1 MTLSPGV
8 RLGPYEIIAPLGAGG
23 MGEVY
28 RALDPRLR
36 REVALKILPAAVVGD
51 PERLKRFE
59 REARAV
65 AGLSHP
71 NLVVVHDVGVGD
83 PPYIVMELVAGATLR
98 ERLRGGPIAPARAAR
113 IAAQIA
119 HALAAAH
126 AHGIVH
132 RDLKPENIVLDRQDN
147 AKVLDFGLARLAVG
161 SALTPEAQ
169 AAPTLSGA
177 TVEGAVM
184 GTPGY
189 MAPEQVRGEPAE
201 ATADIFA
208 LGAILYEMLT
218 GQRAFS
224 GASTVE
230 TLHAILRGDPP
241 GDSLP
246 KEAAAL
252 GPILRRCLEKPPEAR
267 FQSAADLAWELERP
281 AIAPSEL
288 EPRDRR
294 RFFAALLLAGL
305 GGAIAAAL
313 WLRTS
318 GRAPAADQATA
329 PASWANARL
338 SPVTTDPGYEGD
350 PSLSPDG
357 QTIAYA
363 ADRGGNLDIYL
374 QQLEGGP
381 PIRLTDNPEE
391 DTQPAFSPDGKQIAF
406 VSGRGTPHGLRVQNP
421 GAPLTGGAIWT
432 MPALGGPAR
441 RIIDGAFPSWT
452 PDGAN
457 LVFVRGIWFK
467 NVVTRV
473 PAAGGEPVEIP
484 IELPAGTSTPA
495 WYFWPVVSPDG
506 RFVAFEGA
514 ERIYVVPF
522 AGGKARRVAWGRRP
536 AWTRDGKGLLFTS
549 YEPGRAFGLCRVDP
563 FSTAEP
569 PPIEALTFGP
579 GLATAPSASADGK
592 RVVFAAQR
600 SEQNLL
606 TMPFDA
612 DGAGG
617 LGAPTELTTG
627 GNDLRFFSPS
637 PDGSEVAAEMERGGE
652 VHIWRIAP
660 GRLPFQLTTEK
671 GKRDG
676 YPRWSPDGASIAFV
690 REGDLW
696 AMSSDGGNPR
706 RIVSIERPLSSTDAP
721 RLTLEQRWLGWTPA
735 GRFEWAPGSDAML
748 MVTRDGDFRKM
759 SLRGETEAE
768 LSHGLHAMSFFD
780 VTRDLRFLA
789 FQSNEPESVD
799 VRVLSL
805 ADQSIRKIEK
815 PDSEDYHPF
824 FSPGGRWLYFQ
835 SDHKNLYRVPGPA
848 QYPPDAP
855 PEQVTHFPEAGLYV
869 EQPQIS
875 RDGKKLFFTRG
886 KTVADLWLLEMD
898 SQSKIAAAK

>member
-8 RLGPYEIIAPLGAGG
+8 RLGPYEILSPLGAGG

-36 REVALKILPAAVVGD
+36 REVALKILPATVAGD
-51 PERLKRFE
+51 AERLKRFE
-59 REARAV
+59 REARAL

-83 PPYIVMELVAGATLR
+83 PPYIVMELVSGETLR
-98 ERLRGGPIAPARAAR
+98 ERLRGGPLVPARAAR

-119 HALAAAH
+119 RALAAAH
-126 AHGIVH
+126 SRGVVH
-132 RDLKPENIVLDRQDN
+132 RDLKPENVVLDRQDN
-147 AKVLDFGLARLAVG
+147 AKVLDFGLARLAAG

-169 AAPTLSGA
+169 AAPTLSEA

-218 GQRAFS
+218 GERAFS

-230 TLHAILRGDPP
+230 TLHAILRRDPP

-246 KEAAAL
+246 GGAAPLA
-252 GPILRRCLEKPPEAR
+252 PIVRRCLEKAPEAR

-281 AIAPSEL
+281 AIAPGAPQ
-288 EPRDRR
+288 PRDRR
-294 RFFAALLLAGL
+294 RFLAALVLAGL
-305 GGAIAAAL
+305 GGAIGTAL
-313 WLRTS
+313 WLRLAA
-318 GRAPAADQATA
+318 RAPAAA
-329 PASWANARL
+329 PAAAPARWADARL
-338 SPVTTDPGYEGD
+338 TPVTTDPGYEGD

-381 PIRLTDNPEE
+381 PIKLTDDPEE
-391 DTQPAFSPDGKQIAF
+391 DTQPAFSPDGRQIAF

-421 GAPLTGGAIWT
+421 GAPLTGGGIWT

-441 RIIDGAFPSWT
+441 RIVDGAFPSWT
-452 PDGAN
+452 PDGAS

-467 NVVTRV
+467 NFITRV

-484 IELPAGTSTPA
+484 VELPEGTVTPP
-495 WYFWPVVSPDG
+495 WYYWPSVSPDG
-506 RFVAFEGA
+506 RFLAFEGA

-536 AWTRDGKGLLFTS
+536 AWTHDGKGLLFTS

-563 FSTAEP
+563 FSSAESP
-569 PPIEALTFGP
+569 PVEALTFGP
-579 GLATAPSASADGK
+579 GLSTSPSASTNGQ
-592 RVVFAAQR
+592 RIVFAAQR

-606 TMPFDA
+606 AVPFDA
-612 DGAGG
+612 DGAGV
-617 LGAPTELTTG
+617 LGPPAEITTG
-627 GNDLRFFSPS
+627 GNDVRFFSPS

-652 VHIWRIAP
+652 VHIWRLAA
-660 GRLPFQLTTEK
+660 GRLPFQLTSEK

-676 YPRWSPDGASIAFV
+676 YPRWSPDGATIAFV
-690 REGDLW
+690 HEGDLW
-696 AMSSDGGNPR
+696 TMSSDGGNPR
-706 RIVSIERPLSSTDAP
+706 RVSPIDRPTPSAGTSG
-721 RLTLEQRWLGWTPA
+721 LTKDQRWVGWTPA
-735 GRFEWAPGSDAML
+735 GRFEWAPKSDAMIL
-748 MVTRDGDFRKM
+748 VTHEGDFRKI
-759 SLRGETEAE
+759 SLRGEAE
-768 LSHGLHAMSFFD
+768 TMLSHGLHSMSFFD

-789 FQSNEPESVD
+789 YQSNEGASVD
-799 VRVLSL
+799 IRVLSI
-805 ADQSIRKIEK
+805 AEQSIRKIDK
-815 PDSEDYHPF
+815 PVTEDYHPF
-824 FSPGGRWLYFQ
+824 FSPGARWLYFQ
-835 SDHKNLYRVPGPA
+835 SDHKNVYRVPGPA
-848 QYPPDAP
+848 QSPRDTP
-855 PEQVTHFPEAGLYV
+855 PEQVTRFPEAGLYL

-875 RDGKKLFFTRG
+875 RDGKTLFFTRG
-886 KTVADLWLLEMD
+886 KTVADLWLLELD
-898 SQSKIAAAK
+898 GRGESAASK